1 MTVDIFETANAENS
15 ILLPRLR
22 KLREKTGKMTRQR
35 IFRCKT
41 AFRQVDKAVRLVT
54 VLLTLQV

>member
-22 KLREKTGKMTRQR
+22 KLREKK
-35 IFRCKT
+35 
-41 AFRQVDKAVRLVT
+41 QVK
-54 VLLTLQV
+54 